1 MATRKGQDGCRAPM
15 VVSMATGSG
24 PDEETSPPVDPPHP
38 SDAIY
43 ADGPETGELRL
54 SEDEIRAEAERLAED
69 PESLAEVGPAGE
81 AAAEEAD
88 ADEADAD
95 EAGER
100 SAEGGADEPS
110 AEAGDSAA
118 EGEEPDGGDVAS
130 VPGPSTDENPD
141 PAEAAAPDEVIREPD
156 DIPSDTADE
165 ETGEARRVGREGETE
180 PMAGGKERPSPKA
193 ALVYNPIKVDAEALR
208 ASVEQLSDEAGWAEP
223 LFYETTVDDL
233 GDDVTRQA
241 LKAGASAVLVAGGD
255 GTVRAVSEAMAGSGI
270 PLTIVPSGTGNLL
283 ARNLRLPLDD
293 GEAMIRATFDGDTVG
308 VDIGFA
314 ALRRST
320 GKTEEHAFVVMG
332 GMGLDAAMIANTN
345 PQLKK
350 SVGWV
355 AYVDGAARSLPS
367 AKPFRIMYQI
377 SGHRLHSAR
386 VQSVLFANC
395 GSLPAGLELIPGASV
410 TDGSMDIVVFQPKGP
425 FGWLFVWRRVAWDN
439 SFLRKFRAGR
449 RVLALRTRDNAV
461 RYARGAELEVGAT
474 EAQFVQLDGDEFGEA
489 VSVRARVMPAGLD
502 IAVPK
507 GHNVS
512 GL

>member
-1 MATRKGQDGCRAPM
+1 MAA
-15 VVSMATGSG
+15 GSG
-24 PDEETSPPVDPPHP
+24 SGEDTSRPEDPPHP

-43 ADGPETGELRL
+43 ADGPETGEIRV
-54 SEDEIRAEAERLAED
+54 SADQIRAEAEDLADDTLQEVAAKAASRD
-69 PESLAEVGPAGE
+69 DRPEKGDDGGSEKPGEGDDGGSDKPGE
-81 AAAEEAD
+81 ADGDPDEADDDSEDGDHDEDGGEPEDGDDPGEPGAPASSRAD
-88 ADEADAD
+88 AD
-95 EAGER
+95 G
-100 SAEGGADEPS
+100 
-110 AEAGDSAA
+110 
-118 EGEEPDGGDVAS
+118 EPDPV
-130 VPGPSTDENPD
+130 
-141 PAEAAAPDEVIREPD
+141 AAAKPDDVIREPG
-156 DIPSDTADE
+156 DISPDTAE
-165 ETGEARRVGREGETE
+165 GETGEARRVGAEGETR
-180 PMAGGKERPSPKA
+180 PMEGGAERPNPKL
-193 ALVYNPIKVDAEALR
+193 ALVYNPIKVDADALR
-208 ASVEQLSDEAGWAEP
+208 GSVERLSAEAGWEEP

-241 LKAGASAVLVAGGD
+241 LEVGVNAVLVAGGD
-255 GTVRAVSEAMAGSGI
+255 GTVRAVSEAMAGSGV

-293 GEAMIRATFDGDTVG
+293 PETMIRATFEGDSIG

-314 ALRRST
+314 ALRRPT

-332 GMGLDAAMIANTN
+332 GMGLDAAMIANTS

-355 AYVDGAARSLPS
+355 AYVDGAARSLAG

-395 GSLPAGLELIPGASV
+395 GSLPAGLELIPEASV

-425 FGWLFVWRRVAWDN
+425 LGWIFVWRRVAWDN

-474 EAQFVQLDGDEFGEA
+474 EPQFVQLDGDEFGEA
-489 VSVRARVMPAGLD
+489 VSVRARVVPGGLE
-502 IAVPK
+502 ITVPE
-507 GHNVS
+507 GHDVS